1 MNNPVIFID
10 DEQHV
15 RDALSQTLEIEDYN
29 VNCFSNAVD
38 ALKTIDSFF
47 PGVIIS
53 DINMPMMDGLE
64 FLNKALL
71 VDPDLQIIMLTG
83 HGDIS
88 MAVDAMRAG
97 AYDFLEKPFSTDHLL
112 DVVKRASDKRS
123 LVLENRELRKELE
136 AQSGPG
142 PRILGNNDQIKQ
154 LRRILSHVKD
164 SSGDVM
170 VQAAPGAGKALV
182 ARFLHDHSQR
192 NSQPFIT
199 LNCHTTPSHLIGSEL
214 FGYDTPTQTSSK
226 QLGKLANAH
235 GGTLF
240 INGLDLLPSEA
251 QAKLLRTL
259 KNQTLES
266 NHSHQSKLNVR
277 IIAASSANLS
287 AAIES
292 GNLDQTL
299 YYQLNAINIVIPAL
313 KDRKEDILMLFK
325 NFAQDAAT
333 RYGIEP
339 PAITATQQNNL
350 LQHDWP
356 GNVRELKNFAERMVL
371 MGETPDFNTH
381 SNSEEDSAPLS
392 LNKRI
397 DRFELTLLSNALN
410 RHNGRLKEVQEEFGL
425 ARKTLYDKM
434 KKHGLNKDD
443 FKP

>member
-15 RDALSQTLEIEDYN
+15 RDALTQTLEIEDYN
-29 VNCFSNAVD
+29 VCCFSNAVD

-47 PGVIIS
+47 SGVIIS

-64 FLNKALL
+64 FLKKALI
-71 VDPDLQIIMLTG
+71 VDPELQIIMLTG

-142 PRILGNNDQIKQ
+142 PRILGNNEQIKQ
-154 LRRILSHVKD
+154 LRRILGHIKD
-164 SSGDVM
+164 SSDDVM
-170 VQAAPGAGKALV
+170 VQGAPGAGKALV

-192 NSQPFIT
+192 HAGPFVT
-199 LNCHTTPSHLIGSEL
+199 LNCHTTPSHLLGNEL
-214 FGYDTPTQTSSK
+214 FGYDSIAQTSSK
-226 QLGKLANAH
+226 QQGKLINAN

-240 INGLDLLPSEA
+240 INGLDLLPSDV
-251 QAKLLRTL
+251 QTKLMNTL
-259 KNQTLES
+259 TTRSVETHNG
-266 NHSHQSKLNVR
+266 KLTPLDIR
-277 IIAASSANLS
+277 IIAASSANL
-287 AAIES
+287 AAATET
-292 GNLDQTL
+292 GTLDQAL
-299 YYQLNAINIVIPAL
+299 YYQLNAINIMIPPL
-313 KDRKEDILMLFK
+313 KERKEDILMLFK
-325 NFAQDAAT
+325 NFARDAAT

-339 PAITATQQNNL
+339 PAITTTQQNNL

-392 LNKRI
+392 LTKRI

>member
-15 RDALSQTLEIEDYN
+15 RDALAQTLEIEDYT
-29 VNCFSNAVD
+29 VSCFSNAID

-47 PGVIIS
+47 SGVIIS

-64 FLNKALL
+64 FLKKALT

-142 PRILGNNDQIKQ
+142 PRILGNNEQIKQ
-154 LRRILSHVKD
+154 LRRILGHIKD
-164 SSGDVM
+164 STDDVM
-170 VQAAPGAGKALV
+170 VQGEPGSGKALV

-192 NSQPFIT
+192 HIGPFVT
-199 LNCHTTPSHLIGSEL
+199 LNCHTIPSHLIASEL
-214 FGYDTPTQTSSK
+214 FGYDTITQTSSK
-226 QLGKLANAH
+226 QQGKLINAN

-240 INGLDLLPSEA
+240 INGLDLLPSDV
-251 QAKLLRTL
+251 QTKLINILTTRTFKAHNGQL
-259 KNQTLES
+259 TD
-266 NHSHQSKLNVR
+266 LNVR
-277 IIAASSANLS
+277 IIAASSANLT
-287 AAIES
+287 AALEV
-292 GNLDQTL
+292 GTLNQAL
-299 YYQLNAINIVIPAL
+299 YYQLNAINIMIPSL
-313 KDRKEDILMLFK
+313 KERKDDILMLFK
-325 NFAQDAAT
+325 NFARDAAT

-339 PAITATQQNNL
+339 PAITPTQQNNL

-392 LNKRI
+392 LAKRI

>member
-15 RDALSQTLEIEDYN
+15 RDALAQTLEIEDYT
-29 VNCFSNAVD
+29 VSCFSNAID

-47 PGVIIS
+47 SGVIIS

-64 FLNKALL
+64 FLKKALT

-142 PRILGNNDQIKQ
+142 PRILGNNEQIKQ
-154 LRRILSHVKD
+154 LRRILGHIKD
-164 SSGDVM
+164 STDDVM
-170 VQAAPGAGKALV
+170 VQGEPGSGKALV

-192 NSQPFIT
+192 HIGPFVT
-199 LNCHTTPSHLIGSEL
+199 LNCHTIPSHLIASEL
-214 FGYDTPTQTSSK
+214 FGYDTITQTSSK
-226 QLGKLANAH
+226 QQGKLINAN

-240 INGLDLLPSEA
+240 INGLDLLPSDV
-251 QAKLLRTL
+251 QTKLINILTTRTFKAHNGQL
-259 KNQTLES
+259 TD
-266 NHSHQSKLNVR
+266 LNVR
-277 IIAASSANLS
+277 IIAASSANL
-287 AAIES
+287 AAALEV
-292 GNLDQTL
+292 GTLNQAL
-299 YYQLNAINIVIPAL
+299 YYQLNAINIMIPSL
-313 KDRKEDILMLFK
+313 KERKDDILMLFK
-325 NFAQDAAT
+325 NFARDAAT

-339 PAITATQQNNL
+339 PAITPTQQNNL

-392 LNKRI
+392 LTKRI